1 MTPLSTIKQGSK
13 GNDVKTWQ
21 GIIGVTA
28 DGKFGPATK
37 TATIKWQT
45 DHKLKADG
53 IVGPETWQSVP
64 QTSGQTFVQ
73 AAKISEAGMLSGL
86 SKIPLW
92 AKVAGGVAALISL
105 LLYARDKHH
114 GY

>member
-21 GIIGVTA
+21 SILNIKV
-28 DGKFGPATK
+28 DGNFGPATK
-37 TATIKWQT
+37 LATEKWQS

-53 IVGPETWQSVP
+53 IVGPDTWKSVP
-64 QTSGQTFVQ
+64 ENSAQTFVQ
-73 AAKISEAGMLSGL
+73 AAKVTEAGMFTGL

-92 AKVAGGVAALISL
+92 AKVAAGVAALISL
-105 LLYARDKHH
+105 LLYSRSKHH